1 MPCKIFSSVL
11 FPSLQLQYDD
21 KFTGFLFVNILKNRL
36 KELVEEKVCYIST
49 GKIKSSDL
57 LRWKKINSTNL
68 VHLLKTMHSWWMCFK
83 LKFFIEQYPI
93 QGKVLKM
100 HFQKMMQKSRMRL
113 CGRHGSSDLWNAV
126 QWTVEETFVQ
136 TFAPHPM
143 YWIRN
148 SGRGGSAI
156 CVWKGPTGDQ
166 DAQSTTWTIKLV
178 QPSNLFMFL
187 VSLKI

>member
-57 LRWKKINSTNL
+57 LRWKKISSTNL

-93 QGKVLKM
+93 QGKVLKIA
-100 HFQKMMQKSRMRL
+100 FSENDAKVKNEA
-113 CGRHGSSDLWNAV
+113 LWEAWLV
-126 QWTVEETFVQ
+126 WLMKRCSV
-136 TFAPHPM
+136 
-143 YWIRN
+143 N
-148 SGRGGSAI
+148 SGRNI
-156 CVWKGPTGDQ
+156 CANVCAPPQCIESETLGEGAQQFVFEKVLQVIRIHNQLHGPLN
-166 DAQSTTWTIKLV
+166 WYNHL
-178 QPSNLFMFL
+178 NFL
-187 VSLKI
+187 CF